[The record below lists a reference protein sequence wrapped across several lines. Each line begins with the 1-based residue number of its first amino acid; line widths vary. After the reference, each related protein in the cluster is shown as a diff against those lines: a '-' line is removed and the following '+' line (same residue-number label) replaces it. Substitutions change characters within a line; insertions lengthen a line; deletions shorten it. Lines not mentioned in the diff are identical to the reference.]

1 MLRQHDGTSETEE
14 VSSSDTF
21 ASKKKILIHMT
32 ILKPDRV
39 GQLGVDGRSPPG
51 SLKQYNN
58 IMTVQEVI
66 LYRSLQYS
74 TTRCR
79 P

>member
-1 MLRQHDGTSETEE
+1 MTGQARQKRSALVILLHQ
-14 VSSSDTF
+14 
-21 ASKKKILIHMT
+21 KKKILIHMT

>member
-1 MLRQHDGTSETEE
+1 MTGQARQTRSALVILLHQ
-14 VSSSDTF
+14 
-21 ASKKKILIHMT
+21 KKKILIHMT

>member
-1 MLRQHDGTSETEE
+1 MTGQARQRRSALVILLHQ
-14 VSSSDTF
+14 
-21 ASKKKILIHMT
+21 KKILIHMT

-66 LYRSLQYS
+66 
-74 TTRCR
+74 
-79 P
+79 

>member
-1 MLRQHDGTSETEE
+1 MTGQARQRRSALVILLHQ
-14 VSSSDTF
+14 
-21 ASKKKILIHMT
+21 KKKILIHMT